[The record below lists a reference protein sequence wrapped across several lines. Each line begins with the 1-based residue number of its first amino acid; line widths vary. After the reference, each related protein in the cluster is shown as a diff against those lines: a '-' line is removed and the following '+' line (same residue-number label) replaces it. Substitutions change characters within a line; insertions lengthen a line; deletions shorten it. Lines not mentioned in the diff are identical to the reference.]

1 MVYPHCVAQN
11 PQISDPPSQFRSS
24 VSRFDS
30 TSTSSPPISRSCF
43 VMESL
48 ESDENASKMGTT
60 WKEKQKEENGKALEF
75 PCEWFLGE
83 SQCFWASNMWMR
95 PSKVGVWRS
104 KHANESTK
112 NGMFTVCQNSRAIK
126 TWFLERG
133 YCRGTVQRC
142 YGLVRGT
149 VQGYDGQGT
158 GVQWVWYWGTSRT
171 VQGYG

>member
-1 MVYPHCVAQN
+1 MMDLLNHPQMVAVYDIWFTTFVKIWLMISSLINAQWLIPIVLPKI

-83 SQCFWASNMWMR
+83 SQF
-95 PSKVGVWRS
+95 
-104 KHANESTK
+104 
-112 NGMFTVCQNSRAIK
+112 F
-126 TWFLERG
+126 
-133 YCRGTVQRC
+133 
-142 YGLVRGT
+142 
-149 VQGYDGQGT
+149 
-158 GVQWVWYWGTSRT
+158 
-171 VQGYG
+171 